1 MQTED
6 AHRIALASVRSVLAA
21 AHPFELTIGDTEVE
35 VRVVGQ
41 TAREWPSYLSGVDEG
56 ADGPWPANVLVS
68 CSWEGGSAELALR
81 AHAGR
86 PGNPHVSL
94 AARISEG
101 RQPLSF
107 SNVSTPVSETS
118 DPEVPVAAWFFLK
131 KRSSARDIQS
141 ARNRRLR
148 TIVADS
154 GLPMLSEYSVELFRV
169 RVEDAAVRP
178 SPEVAFER
186 LVHICL
192 IKLDFFSTGPAA
204 TRRGTPL
211 FDLDALGLSAPDDD
225 DASAAQDEEEA
236 DLAEDRR
243 YWAGGFGEPERLER
257 FLATNTWEINW
268 KRDEDTRGATQGW
281 KYFDQISEGDWFAI
295 KGFGGDYQV
304 TIHFLGEVRTIDR
317 ESGLI
322 ELTPLT
328 GRPLYKGP
336 APRGSGAGSWFET
349 LVPVTRDDIISLL
362 FGEDTDATPALAWT
376 GPRNLILYG
385 PPGTGK
391 TYRLRDDLR
400 PKFVRKSSRSEIDLE
415 KVAALTWFEVI
426 AASVADSGGASTP
439 MALREHP
446 FMKAKYQSKELRT
459 DLGAFIWGSLQAHT
473 IAESTTVNYANR
485 SGRLLFDKREDGTWF
500 FPHGVPE
507 DIAAIAESLR
517 PREVEIAEDY
527 LFVTFHQSY
536 AYEDFIEGIRPG
548 TVEAEAAGTSS
559 LTYELEDGVFLRAAN
574 AAVRAAGFDGT
585 IDDLCK
591 RPREKRLALFEDAP
605 PYGVFIDEINR
616 GNVSRIFGEL
626 ITLIEEDKR
635 LGAPGE
641 LIVTLPYSRRRF
653 GVPKNLCLVGTMN
666 TADRSVEALD
676 TALRRRFSFVE
687 CAPDPSVLDG
697 VVVEGGIDVARML
710 RTINGRLELLLDRDH
725 LIGHAYFMPVRDDP
739 TIETLKSVFAMNI
752 VPLLS
757 EYFYADL
764 GRVGLVLGA
773 PFVRKVASQAVL
785 APFDHEAADQVGD
798 RATYRLT
805 AVDNLTT
812 ADFRSIYESR
822 AS

>member
-1 MQTED
+1 MDLQN
-6 AHRIALASVRSVLAA
+6 ANRLAFVALQRVLSA
-21 AHPFELTIGDTEVE
+21 AHPFSLEVAGRPIDVRITGQEPRDWPKHLPELDDYVNEGWPPDVL
-35 VRVVGQ
+35 VACSWPGGHVNL
-41 TAREWPSYLSGVDEG
+41 TAR
-56 ADGPWPANVLVS
+56 A
-68 CSWEGGSAELALR
+68 R
-81 AHAGR
+81 QGR
-86 PGNPHVSL
+86 PGNPKIAVAVHL
-94 AARISEG
+94 EG
-101 RQPLSF
+101 TQPPLSY
-107 SNVSTPVSETS
+107 SNLAKVFVGS
-118 DPEVPVAAWFFLK
+118 DDPDVAVPAWFFLK
-131 KRSSARDIQS
+131 KRGGGDLQR

-154 GLPMLSEYSVELFRV
+154 GLPMLGRSAAELFSV
-169 RVEDAAVRP
+169 RVEDGSVHPDPRT
-178 SPEVAFER
+178 AFER
-186 LVHICL
+186 LIHICL
-192 IKLDFFSTGPAA
+192 LKLDFFSAGPRAA
-204 TRRGTPL
+204 KRGTPL
-211 FDLDALGLSAPDDD
+211 FDLPAMGLSDPEH
-225 DASAAQDEEEA
+225 DEEDQEEDAEA
-236 DLAEDRR
+236 AEDRR

-257 FLATNTWEINW
+257 FVTSNTWEMGW

-304 TIHFLGEVRTIDR
+304 TIHYLGEVRSVDR
-317 ESGLI
+317 DNGRI
-322 ELTPLT
+322 ELQPLK

-349 LVPVTRDDIISLL
+349 LVPVIRDDIISLL
-362 FGEDTDATPALAWT
+362 FGEDTDATSALTWT

-400 PKFVRKSSRSEIDLE
+400 PKFVRKSSRAEVDLDQ
-415 KVAALTWFEVI
+415 VGGLTWFEVI
-426 AASVADSGGASTP
+426 AASLADSNGEATP

-446 FMKAKYQSKELRT
+446 FMKAKYQSKDLRT
-459 DLGAFIWGSLQAHT
+459 DLGAFIWGNLQAHT
-473 IAESTTVNYANR
+473 IENSNTVNYAHR
-485 SGRLLFDKREDGTWF
+485 SGRLLFDKRDDGTWY
-500 FPHGVPE
+500 FPDGIPE
-507 DIAAIAESLR
+507 DVAALAESLR
-517 PREVEIAEDY
+517 PPEVEVAEDY

-548 TVEAEAAGTSS
+548 TVEGETEGSAS

-591 RPREKRLALFEDAP
+591 RPREERLAIFESAP

-653 GVPKNLCLVGTMN
+653 GVPKNLCLIGTMN

-687 CAPDPSVLDG
+687 CAPDSSVLDG

-739 TIETLKSVFAMNI
+739 TIEALKSVFSMNI
-752 VPLLS
+752 LPLLS
-757 EYFYADL
+757 EYFYADI

-785 APFDHEAADQVGD
+785 ASFDHEAADQISD

-805 AVDNLTT
+805 TVDNLTT
-812 ADFRSIYESR
+812 ADFRSIYESPTT
-822 AS
+822 

>member
-1 MQTED
+1 MPTED
-6 AHRIALASVRSVLAA
+6 AHRIALAAVRSVLTA
-21 AHPFELTIGDTEVE
+21 AHPFELTIGETPVE
-35 VRVVGQ
+35 VHVASQ
-41 TAREWPSYLSGVDEG
+41 TSREWPSYLSGVDEST
-56 ADGPWPANVLVS
+56 DGPWPANVHLD
-68 CSWEGGSAELALR
+68 CRWDGGSVALTLR
-81 AHAGR
+81 AHPGR
-86 PGNPHVSL
+86 PGKPLVSL
-94 AARISEG
+94 AARLSHG
-101 RQPLSF
+101 QPLSF
-107 SNVSTPVSETS
+107 SNVSKPVSDTE
-118 DPEVPVAAWFFLK
+118 DPEVPVAAWYFLK
-131 KRSSARDIQS
+131 KRAAARAVQS
-141 ARNRRLR
+141 NRNRRLR
-148 TIVADS
+148 TIVANS
-154 GLPMLSEYSVELFRV
+154 GLPMLSEWSVELFQV
-169 RVEDAAVRP
+169 RIDDATVRP
-178 SPEVAFER
+178 SPEIAFER

-192 IKLDFFSTGPAA
+192 IKLDFFSAGPRAA
-204 TRRGTPL
+204 ERGKPL
-211 FDLDALGLSAPDDD
+211 FDLAAMGLGDPEHDDE
-225 DASAAQDEEEA
+225 AEEE
-236 DLAEDRR
+236 DEDEAEAAEERR

-257 FLATNTWEINW
+257 FVANDTWEINW
-268 KRDEDTRGATQGW
+268 ERDEDTRGARQGW

-304 TIHFLGEVRTIDR
+304 TIHYLGEVRTVDR
-317 ESGLI
+317 ESGRV
-322 ELTPLT
+322 ELKPLT
-328 GRPLYKGP
+328 GRRLYKGP

-362 FGEDTDATPALAWT
+362 FGEDSDATAALTWT

-400 PKFVRKSSRSEIDLE
+400 PKFVRKSSRSEVDME
-415 KVAALTWFEVI
+415 EVAALTWFEIV
-426 AASVADSGGASTP
+426 AAAVADLGGETTA
-439 MALREHP
+439 MGLREHP
-446 FMKAKYQSKELRT
+446 FVKTKYQSRDSAAHIGKH
-459 DLGAFIWGSLQAHT
+459 IWSSLQTHAV
-473 IAESTTVNYANR
+473 AESTTVNYANR
-485 SGRLLFDKREDGTWF
+485 SGRLLFDKREDGTWH
-500 FPHGVPE
+500 FPKGIPE
-507 DIAAIAESLR
+507 DIAALAESLR
-517 PREVEIAEDY
+517 PREVEVAEDY

-548 TVEAEAAGTSS
+548 TVEGEAEGSSS

-574 AAVRAAGFDGT
+574 AAIRAAGFDGT

-591 RPREKRLALFEDAP
+591 RPHEERLALFENAP

-635 LGAPGE
+635 LGATGE

-653 GVPKNLCLVGTMN
+653 GVPKNLCLIGTMN

-687 CAPDPSVLDG
+687 CAPDPSVLEG

-710 RTINGRLELLLDRDH
+710 RVINGRLELLLDRDH

-739 TIETLKSVFAMNI
+739 TIEALKAVFSMNI
-752 VPLLS
+752 LPLLS
-757 EYFYADL
+757 EYFYADI

-785 APFDHEAADQVGD
+785 APFDHEAADQITD

-805 AVDNLTT
+805 TVDNLTT
-812 ADFRSIYESR
+812 ADFRSIYE
-822 AS
+822 APAT